1 MLNSKTRQTIQSRL
15 QVLAASLTSRGIGLG
30 CAVRVV
36 HQCRHKAMSYC
47 FLSVVLSSVMEMCDK
62 FTAVDENATKNI
74 TAIQLNSRITV
85 SRTLTLLEGTL
96 EIAVAAFKIKLLST

>member
-1 MLNSKTRQTIQSRL
+1 MSSQSD
-15 QVLAASLTSRGIGLG
+15 VLLF
-30 CAVRVV
+30 
-36 HQCRHKAMSYC
+36 

-62 FTAVDENATKNI
+62 FTAVDGNATKNI
-74 TAIQLNSRITV
+74 TAIQLNSGITV